1 MSVVTYLEGRASG
14 AVLSSVE
21 ESSIATSVLTL
32 QSRLNS
38 HFGATISSHFKFG
51 SYPRGTILPRRMD
64 QNSDIDYMVV
74 FSESGYTPQTYLNR
88 LKTFVEKYYAS
99 SQIYQSSPT
108 IVLELNHIKFELVPA
123 LFCYRTTYQ
132 IPNGPNLW
140 QTSDPT
146 SFSAT
151 LAAKNQT
158 ELYKIKP
165 TIRLAKFWN
174 ADAGYVF
181 DSYSFEQWIVNQS
194 FWGVTNLRDYLFTL
208 FDNMTAYHSTAWRN
222 DKINRAKRIVAEVRR
237 LEKADMPISAELEVK
252 KLIPA

>member
-14 AVLSSVE
+14 AVLSSSE
-21 ESSIATSVLTL
+21 EASISTSVATL
-32 QSRLNS
+32 QSRLNA
-38 HFGATISSHFKFG
+38 HFGINVSSHFKFG
-51 SYPRGTILPRRMD
+51 SYTRGTILPRRMD

-74 FSESGYTPQTYLNR
+74 FSESGYNPQTYLNR
-88 LKTFVEKYYAS
+88 LRTFVEKYYAS
-99 SQIYQSSPT
+99 SEIYQSSPT

-123 LFCYRTTYQ
+123 LFYYGTTYQ
-132 IPNGPNLW
+132 IPNGPNVW

-146 SFSAT
+146 SFNAT
-151 LAAKNQT
+151 LNARNQS
-158 ELYKIKP
+158 ELYKLKP

-181 DSYSFEQWIVNQS
+181 DSYSFEQWIGNQS
-194 FWGVTNLRDYLFTL
+194 FWGVKNQRDYLFTL
-208 FDNMTAYHSTAWRN
+208 FDNMTAYQSTAWRN
-222 DKINRAKRIVAEVRR
+222 DRINRAKSIVAEVRR